1 MSLLFVHLIAYLQQ
15 IRSTGQAIKNGIE
28 GSTYIEPTQREQ
40 FLLISITYTEAILLL
55 LLMFTLQT
63 LYNT

>member
-1 MSLLFVHLIAYLQQ
+1 MNLLFVHLIAYLQQ
-15 IRSTGQAIKNGIE
+15 IGSQGQAIKNGIE
-28 GSTYIEPTQREQ
+28 GSTYTEPTQREQ